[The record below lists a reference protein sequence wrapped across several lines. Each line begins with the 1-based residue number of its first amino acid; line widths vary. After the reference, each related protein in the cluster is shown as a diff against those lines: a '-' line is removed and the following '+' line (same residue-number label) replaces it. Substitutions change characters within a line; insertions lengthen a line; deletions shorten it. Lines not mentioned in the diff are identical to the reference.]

1 MSKQKD
7 EFILRK
13 NCGTAFT
20 FTAKDGGRYIR
31 GDFNHDG
38 KLHTVFGKVS
48 KCKNG
53 ELHIFW
59 STTDAVEAEIAEG
72 QRRAEYQRDRA
83 TKIEQ

>member
-7 EFILRK
+7 DFILSK

-20 FTAKDGGRYIR
+20 FTAKNGQQYIR
-31 GDFNHDG
+31 GDYNYG
-38 KLHTVFGKVS
+38 GTLHTVFGKVS

-53 ELHIFW
+53 EHHIFW
-59 STTDAVEAEIAEG
+59 STKDAVEAEIAEG
-72 QRRAEYQRDRA
+72 QRRADYQRDRA